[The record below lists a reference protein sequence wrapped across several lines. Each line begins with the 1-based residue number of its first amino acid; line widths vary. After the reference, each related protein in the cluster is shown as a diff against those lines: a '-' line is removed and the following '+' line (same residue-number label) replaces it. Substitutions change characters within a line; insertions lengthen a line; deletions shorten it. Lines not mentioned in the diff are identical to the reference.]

1 MQTAVAFGILVLLVL
16 DIRNGTLFSRQSRA
30 RWRRNLGFAAAAL
43 AVAALV
49 RALSAWVHGWQPAL
63 VHWPNL
69 AVEAVACVLVAEL
82 FGYTVHYVKHTNAF
96 LWKFHF
102 QHHREEEYNLWLTA
116 HTHALEVL
124 VSGTA
129 MALLLTVLGFRPAVV
144 EVYLL
149 FYSLAKFFQHSSLEL
164 SLGPLDR
171 LIVTPAYHRWHHE
184 IASRCN
190 YAVCFTFFD
199 VLFGTVRWPDTVRP
213 SRYGVR
219 NAGLP
224 YGFWAEH
231 LWFLRKRIRSAD

>member
-1 MQTAVAFGILVLLVL
+1 MQYAVAFGILVLLVL
-16 DIRNGTLFSRQSRA
+16 DIRNGTLFSSRSPA
-30 RWRRNLGFAAAAL
+30 RWWRNLGFGAAAL
-43 AVAALV
+43 SVAALL
-49 RALSAWVHGWQPAL
+49 RFLSGWVQGHGWGI

-69 AVEAVACVLVAEL
+69 LCEALACVFVAEL

-129 MALLLTVLGFRPAVV
+129 MACLLTLLGFRPAVV

-149 FYSLAKFFQHSSLEL
+149 FYSLCKFFQHSSVDL
-164 SLGPLDR
+164 SLGPLNR
-171 LIVTPAYHRWHHE
+171 ILVTPAYHRWHHE

-190 YAVCFTFFD
+190 YAVCFTLFD
-199 VLFGTVRWPDTVRP
+199 VLFGTVRWPAAERP
-213 SRYGVR
+213 SRFGVH
-219 NAGLP
+219 NAALP